1 MAETENISKMA
12 ELLAS
17 AIFKELKW
25 QQEAPLNTNY
35 SCVLTESHGKKTH
48 PADVVY
54 WYKDPYKGSRIYVLT
69 DLKSYA
75 RGSIT
80 ADTVKGS
87 VTNLALSVECAKI
100 SDEWRRRFISG
111 SDNTDLVGML
121 FIFNHDQGWD
131 AEFPTF
137 LGKMFDEYPR
147 IPSGVRLYIFGPQD
161 IWYLNNIIFDMKAL
175 RGDGELPQLSDC
187 SFLYPDLSRSKVVQD
202 DWGCAATLECLK
214 APWQIIK
221 YRMND
226 GSIHLLI
233 YYRGAGETVQEFI
246 YLIDKLV
253 HFQWVA
259 MCATIRLRAPYA
271 SQNAAA
277 TFALAVKEY
286 ADPLGESTK
295 DSEKLKKIRLETIQK
310 VTPNFSEIEI
320 GMEAR

>member
-1 MAETENISKMA
+1 MAETQNISTMA
-12 ELLAS
+12 ERLAQ
-17 AIFKELKW
+17 AMFKELKW
-25 QQEAPLNTNY
+25 NQEDPLNTNFG
-35 SCVLTESHGKKTH
+35 CVTESHAKKTH
-48 PADVVY
+48 PADIVY
-54 WYKDPYKGSRIYVLT
+54 WYKDPYKGTRVYVLC

-80 ADTVKGS
+80 ADTVKGG
-87 VTNLALSVECAKI
+87 VTNLALSVECAKV
-100 SDEWRRRFISG
+100 SDEWRKRFITG

-121 FIFNHDQGWD
+121 FVFNHDKGWD
-131 AEFPTF
+131 AEFPAF

-147 IPSGVRLYIFGPQD
+147 IPSGVKLYILGPQD
-161 IWYLNNIIFDMKAL
+161 IWYLNNIVYDIKTL
-175 RGDGELPQLSDC
+175 RGDAELPSIADC
-187 SFLYPDLSRSKVVQD
+187 SFLYPDLSRSKVVLD

-221 YRMND
+221 YRKD
-226 GSIHLLI
+226 DSSLHLLV
-233 YYRGAGETVQEFI
+233 YYRGTGDTVQEFV

-277 TFALAVKEY
+277 TFALAIKEY
-286 ADPLGESTK
+286 AEPLVGSQPI
-295 DSEKLKKIRLETIQK
+295 SEKLKKLRLESISQ
-310 VTPNFSEIEI
+310 VIPNFSEVEI